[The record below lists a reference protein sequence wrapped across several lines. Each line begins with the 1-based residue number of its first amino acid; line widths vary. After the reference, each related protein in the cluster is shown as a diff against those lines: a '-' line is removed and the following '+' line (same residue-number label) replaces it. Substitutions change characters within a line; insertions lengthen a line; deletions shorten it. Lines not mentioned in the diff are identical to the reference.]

1 MEKKKPKQGMLA
13 KFTEK
18 LKKNKKLEI
27 AVYVGLGALA
37 LLIYLS
43 SLNTPANN
51 DVYQNQTAQVTMQST
66 QDSVK
71 QIEERLEKTLM
82 QIRGAGN
89 VTVMITYETSKEIV
103 PALSVT
109 SQSSSQTGDSSSNS
123 SQNDSKS
130 PATITQGGNEAPIVL
145 TEIEPKVRG
154 VIVIAQGAADLTVRM
169 NLMHAVQTVLGVEA
183 ANIEV
188 FEMGVSNIND

>member
-27 AVYVGLGALA
+27 AVYVGIGALA

>member
-1 MEKKKPKQGMLA
+1 MDKKSKQGMLA
-13 KFTEK
+13 AFTEK
-18 LKKNKKLEI
+18 LKKNKKLELT
-27 AVYVGLGALA
+27 VYVVLGAFV

-43 SLNTPANN
+43 SLNTPAKNS
-51 DVYQNQTAQVTMQST
+51 DYLSQTAQVTMQST

-71 QIEERLEKTLM
+71 EIEERLEKTLM

-109 SQSSSQTGDSSSNS
+109 SQSSSQVGDSSTNH
-123 SQNDSKS
+123 SQNDTKS
-130 PATITQGGNEAPIVL
+130 PATVSQGGDEAPIVL
-145 TEIEPKVRG
+145 TEIQPKVRG
-154 VIVIAQGAADLTVRM
+154 VIVIAEGAADLTVRM
-169 NLMHAVQTVLGVEA
+169 NLMHAVQTVLGVDA